1 MVKRTKR
8 RLSAMKSQLAVMLVE
23 PQYGINIGYVART
36 MANFGI
42 KDLIITGKKKIPEI
56 AYRFASHAGYILKN
70 AKIMEFDEALKEYD
84 YRIATSARASKDWR
98 TVIRRA
104 RYPEE
109 SFKNALKH
117 RKVLLILGRDTTGL
131 TNEEIMKCDDLIRI
145 PTSEEY
151 PALNISHSL
160 AILLYVWTTMNR
172 KTRIKKV
179 NVPRE
184 EVDALINYIRSIA
197 KIVELE
203 EERAYRV
210 VKLYRDIALNK
221 LEDERDMLTLLGF
234 FRDILNVL
242 DLNRNNQAS
251 DGLIT

>member
-1 MVKRTKR
+1 V
-8 RLSAMKSQLAVMLVE
+8 KSQLTVMLVE
-23 PQYGINIGYVART
+23 PEYGINIGYVART

-42 KDLIITGKKKIPEI
+42 KDLIITGRKKIPEI
-56 AYRFASHAGYILKN
+56 AYRFASHAGDILKN
-70 AKIMEFDEALKEYD
+70 AKMMEFDEALKKYD

-131 TNEEIMKCDDLIRI
+131 TNEEIMKCDDLIKI

-160 AILLYVWTTMNR
+160 AILLYIWSIMNR
-172 KTRIKKV
+172 KTKIKKV

-184 EVDALINYIRSIA
+184 EVDALINYIGSIA
-197 KIVELE
+197 KAVDLE
-203 EERAYRV
+203 EEKAYRV
-210 VKLYRDIALNK
+210 VKLYREIALNK
-221 LEDERDMLTLLGF
+221 LDDDRDMLTLLGF
-234 FRDILNVL
+234 FRDILNA
-242 DLNRNNQAS
+242 LNLNINDQTNVRF
-251 DGLIT
+251 TT

>member
-1 MVKRTKR
+1 V
-8 RLSAMKSQLAVMLVE
+8 KSQLAIMLVE
-23 PQYGINIGYVART
+23 PEYGINIGYVART

-42 KDLIITGKKKIPEI
+42 KDLIITGRKKIPEI
-56 AYRFASHAGYILKN
+56 AYRFASHAGDILKN
-70 AKIMEFDEALKEYD
+70 AKMMEFDEALKKYD

-131 TNEEIMKCDDLIRI
+131 TNEEIMKCDDLIKI

-160 AILLYVWTTMNR
+160 AILLYIWSIMNR
-172 KTRIKKV
+172 KTKIKKV

-184 EVDALINYIRSIA
+184 EVDALINYIGSIA
-197 KIVELE
+197 KAVDLE

-210 VKLYRDIALNK
+210 VKLYREIALNK
-221 LEDERDMLTLLGF
+221 LDDDRDMLTLLGF
-234 FRDILNVL
+234 FRDILNA
-242 DLNRNNQAS
+242 LNLNINDQTNV
-251 DGLIT
+251 GFTT

>member
-1 MVKRTKR
+1 VKSK
-8 RLSAMKSQLAVMLVE
+8 LAFMLVE
-23 PQYGINIGYVART
+23 PEYGINIGYVART

-42 KDLIITGKKKIPEI
+42 KDLIITGRKKIPEI
-56 AYRFASHAGYILKN
+56 AYRFASHAGDILKN
-70 AKIMEFDEALKEYD
+70 AKMMEFDEALKKYD

-131 TNEEIMKCDDLIRI
+131 TNEEIMKCDDLIKI

-160 AILLYVWTTMNR
+160 AILLYIWSIMNR
-172 KTRIKKV
+172 KTKIKKV

-184 EVDALINYIRSIA
+184 EVDALINYIGSIA
-197 KIVELE
+197 KAVDLE

-210 VKLYRDIALNK
+210 VKLYREIALNK
-221 LEDERDMLTLLGF
+221 LDDDRDMLTLLGF
-234 FRDILNVL
+234 FRDILNA
-242 DLNRNNQAS
+242 LNLNINDQTNV
-251 DGLIT
+251 GFTT

>member
-1 MVKRTKR
+1 
-8 RLSAMKSQLAVMLVE
+8 MKSQLTVMLVE
-23 PQYGINIGYVART
+23 PEYGINIGYVART

-42 KDLIITGKKKIPEI
+42 KDLIITGRKKIPEI
-56 AYRFASHAGYILKN
+56 AYRFASHAGDILKN
-70 AKIMEFDEALKEYD
+70 AKMMEFDEALKKYD

-131 TNEEIMKCDDLIRI
+131 TNEEIMKCDDLIKI

-160 AILLYVWTTMNR
+160 AILLYIWSIMNR
-172 KTRIKKV
+172 KTKIKKV

-184 EVDALINYIRSIA
+184 EVDALINYIGSIA
-197 KIVELE
+197 KAVDLE

-210 VKLYRDIALNK
+210 VKLYREIALNK
-221 LEDERDMLTLLGF
+221 LDDDRDMLTLLGF
-234 FRDILNVL
+234 FRDILNA
-242 DLNRNNQAS
+242 LNLNINDQTNV
-251 DGLIT
+251 GFTT

>member
-1 MVKRTKR
+1 
-8 RLSAMKSQLAVMLVE
+8 MKSQLAVMLVE
-23 PQYGINIGYVART
+23 PEYGINIGYVART

-42 KDLIITGKKKIPEI
+42 KDLIITGRKKIPEI
-56 AYRFASHAGYILKN
+56 AYRFASHAGDILKN
-70 AKIMEFDEALKEYD
+70 AKMMEFDEALKKYD

-131 TNEEIMKCDDLIRI
+131 TNEEIMKCDDLIKI

-160 AILLYVWTTMNR
+160 AILLYIWSIMNR
-172 KTRIKKV
+172 KTKIKKV

-184 EVDALINYIRSIA
+184 EVDALINYIGSIA
-197 KIVELE
+197 KAVDLE

-210 VKLYRDIALNK
+210 VKLYREIALNK
-221 LEDERDMLTLLGF
+221 LDDDRDMLTLLGF
-234 FRDILNVL
+234 FRDILNA
-242 DLNRNNQAS
+242 LNLNINDQTNV
-251 DGLIT
+251 GFTT

>member
-1 MVKRTKR
+1 V
-8 RLSAMKSQLAVMLVE
+8 KSQLTVMLVE
-23 PQYGINIGYVART
+23 PEYGINIGYVART

-42 KDLIITGKKKIPEI
+42 KDLIITGRKKIPEI
-56 AYRFASHAGYILKN
+56 AYRFASHAGDILKN
-70 AKIMEFDEALKEYD
+70 AKMMEFDEALKKYD

-131 TNEEIMKCDDLIRI
+131 TNEEIMKCDDLIKI

-160 AILLYVWTTMNR
+160 AILLYIWSIMNR
-172 KTRIKKV
+172 KTKIKKV

-184 EVDALINYIRSIA
+184 EVDALINYIGSIA
-197 KIVELE
+197 KAVDLE

-210 VKLYRDIALNK
+210 VKLYREIALNK
-221 LEDERDMLTLLGF
+221 LDDDRDMLTLLGF
-234 FRDILNVL
+234 FRDILNA
-242 DLNRNNQAS
+242 LNLNINDQTS
-251 DGLIT
+251 VGFTT

>member
-1 MVKRTKR
+1 V
-8 RLSAMKSQLAVMLVE
+8 KSQLTVMLVE
-23 PQYGINIGYVART
+23 PEYGINIGYVART

-42 KDLIITGKKKIPEI
+42 KDLIITKKIPEI
-56 AYRFASHAGYILKN
+56 AYRFASHAGDILKN
-70 AKIMEFDEALKEYD
+70 AKMMEFDEALKKYD

-131 TNEEIMKCDDLIRI
+131 TNEEIMKCDDLIKI

-160 AILLYVWTTMNR
+160 AILLYIWSIMNR
-172 KTRIKKV
+172 KTKIKKV

-184 EVDALINYIRSIA
+184 EVDALINYIGSIA
-197 KIVELE
+197 KAVDLE
-203 EERAYRV
+203 EEKAYRV
-210 VKLYRDIALNK
+210 VKLYREIALNK
-221 LEDERDMLTLLGF
+221 LDDDRDMLTLLGF
-234 FRDILNVL
+234 FRDILNA
-242 DLNRNNQAS
+242 LNLNINDQTNVRF
-251 DGLIT
+251 TT

>member
-1 MVKRTKR
+1 
-8 RLSAMKSQLAVMLVE
+8 MLVE
-23 PQYGINIGYVART
+23 PEYGINIGYVART

-42 KDLIITGKKKIPEI
+42 KDLIITGRKKIPEI
-56 AYRFASHAGYILKN
+56 AYRFASHAGDILKN
-70 AKIMEFDEALKEYD
+70 AKMMKFDEALKKYD

-131 TNEEIMKCDDLIRI
+131 TNEEIMKCDDLIKI

-160 AILLYVWTTMNR
+160 AILLYIWSIMNR
-172 KTRIKKV
+172 KTKIKKV

-184 EVDALINYIRSIA
+184 EVDALINYIGSIA
-197 KIVELE
+197 KAVDLE

-210 VKLYRDIALNK
+210 VKLYREIALNK
-221 LEDERDMLTLLGF
+221 LDDDRDMLTLLGF
-234 FRDILNVL
+234 FRDILNA
-242 DLNRNNQAS
+242 LNLNINDQTNV
-251 DGLIT
+251 GFTT

>member
-1 MVKRTKR
+1 
-8 RLSAMKSQLAVMLVE
+8 MKSQLTVMLVE
-23 PQYGINIGYVART
+23 PEYGINIGYVART

-42 KDLIITGKKKIPEI
+42 KDLIITGRKKIPEI
-56 AYRFASHAGYILKN
+56 AYRFASHAGDILKN
-70 AKIMEFDEALKEYD
+70 AKMMEFDEALKKYD

-131 TNEEIMKCDDLIRI
+131 TNEEIMKCDDLIKI

-160 AILLYVWTTMNR
+160 AILLYIWSIMNR
-172 KTRIKKV
+172 KTKIKKV

-184 EVDALINYIRSIA
+184 EVDALINYIGSIA
-197 KIVELE
+197 KAVDLE
-203 EERAYRV
+203 EEKAYRV
-210 VKLYRDIALNK
+210 VKLYREIALNK
-221 LEDERDMLTLLGF
+221 LDDDRDMLTLLGF
-234 FRDILNVL
+234 FRDILNA
-242 DLNRNNQAS
+242 LNLNINDQTNVRF
-251 DGLIT
+251 TT

>member
-1 MVKRTKR
+1 M
-8 RLSAMKSQLAVMLVE
+8 
-23 PQYGINIGYVART
+23 
-36 MANFGI
+36 
-42 KDLIITGKKKIPEI
+42 
-56 AYRFASHAGYILKN
+56 
-70 AKIMEFDEALKEYD
+70 MEFDEALKKYD

-131 TNEEIMKCDDLIRI
+131 TNEEIMKCDDLIKI

-160 AILLYVWTTMNR
+160 AILLYIWSIMNR
-172 KTRIKKV
+172 KTKIKKV

-184 EVDALINYIRSIA
+184 EVDALINYIGSIA
-197 KIVELE
+197 KAVDLE

-210 VKLYRDIALNK
+210 VKLYREIALNK
-221 LEDERDMLTLLGF
+221 LDDDRDMLTLLGF
-234 FRDILNVL
+234 FRDILNA
-242 DLNRNNQAS
+242 LNLNINDQTNV
-251 DGLIT
+251 GFTT

>member
-1 MVKRTKR
+1 
-8 RLSAMKSQLAVMLVE
+8 MKSQLTVMLVE
-23 PQYGINIGYVART
+23 PEYGINIGYVART

-42 KDLIITGKKKIPEI
+42 KDLIITGRKKIPEI
-56 AYRFASHAGYILKN
+56 AYRFASHAGDILKN
-70 AKIMEFDEALKEYD
+70 AKMMEFDEALKKYD

-131 TNEEIMKCDDLIRI
+131 TNEEIMKCDDLIKI

-160 AILLYVWTTMNR
+160 AILLYIWSIMNR
-172 KTRIKKV
+172 KTKIKKV

-184 EVDALINYIRSIA
+184 EVDALINYIGSIA
-197 KIVELE
+197 KAVDLE

-210 VKLYRDIALNK
+210 VKLYREIALNK
-221 LEDERDMLTLLGF
+221 LDDDRDMLTLLGF
-234 FRDILNVL
+234 FRDILNA
-242 DLNRNNQAS
+242 LNLNINDQTS
-251 DGLIT
+251 VGFTT

>member
-1 MVKRTKR
+1 
-8 RLSAMKSQLAVMLVE
+8 MKSKLAVMLVE
-23 PQYGINIGYVART
+23 PEYGINIGYVART

-42 KDLIITGKKKIPEI
+42 KDLIITGRKKIPEI
-56 AYRFASHAGYILKN
+56 AYRFASHAGDILKN
-70 AKIMEFDEALKEYD
+70 AKMMEFDEALKKYD

-131 TNEEIMKCDDLIRI
+131 TNEEIMKCDDLIKI

-160 AILLYVWTTMNR
+160 AILLYIWSIMNR
-172 KTRIKKV
+172 KTKIKKV

-184 EVDALINYIRSIA
+184 EVDALINYIGSIA
-197 KIVELE
+197 KAVDLE

-210 VKLYRDIALNK
+210 VKLYREIALNK
-221 LEDERDMLTLLGF
+221 LDDDRDMLTLLGF
-234 FRDILNVL
+234 FRDILNA
-242 DLNRNNQAS
+242 LNLNINDQTNV
-251 DGLIT
+251 GFTT

>member
-1 MVKRTKR
+1 V
-8 RLSAMKSQLAVMLVE
+8 KSQLTVMLVE
-23 PQYGINIGYVART
+23 PEYGINIGYVART

-42 KDLIITGKKKIPEI
+42 KDLIITGRKKIPEI
-56 AYRFASHAGYILKN
+56 AYRFASHAGDILKN
-70 AKIMEFDEALKEYD
+70 AKMMEFDEALKKYD

-131 TNEEIMKCDDLIRI
+131 TNEEIMKCDDLIKI

-160 AILLYVWTTMNR
+160 AILLYIWSIMNR
-172 KTRIKKV
+172 KTKIKKV

-184 EVDALINYIRSIA
+184 EVDALINYIGSIA
-197 KIVELE
+197 KAVDLE

-210 VKLYRDIALNK
+210 VKLYREIALNK
-221 LEDERDMLTLLGF
+221 LDDDRDMLTLLGF
-234 FRDILNVL
+234 FRDILNA
-242 DLNRNNQAS
+242 LNLNINDQTNV
-251 DGLIT
+251 GFTT

>member
-1 MVKRTKR
+1 
-8 RLSAMKSQLAVMLVE
+8 MLVE
-23 PQYGINIGYVART
+23 PEYGINIGYVART

-42 KDLIITGKKKIPEI
+42 KDLIITGRKKIPEI
-56 AYRFASHAGYILKN
+56 AYRFASHAGDILKN
-70 AKIMEFDEALKEYD
+70 AKMMEFDEALKKYD

-131 TNEEIMKCDDLIRI
+131 TNEEIMKCDDLIKI

-160 AILLYVWTTMNR
+160 AILLYIWSIMNR
-172 KTRIKKV
+172 KTKIKKV

-184 EVDALINYIRSIA
+184 EVDALINYIGSIA
-197 KIVELE
+197 KAVDLE

-210 VKLYRDIALNK
+210 VKLYREIALNK
-221 LEDERDMLTLLGF
+221 LDDDRDMLTLLGF
-234 FRDILNVL
+234 FRDILNA
-242 DLNRNNQAS
+242 LNLNINDQTNV
-251 DGLIT
+251 GFTT